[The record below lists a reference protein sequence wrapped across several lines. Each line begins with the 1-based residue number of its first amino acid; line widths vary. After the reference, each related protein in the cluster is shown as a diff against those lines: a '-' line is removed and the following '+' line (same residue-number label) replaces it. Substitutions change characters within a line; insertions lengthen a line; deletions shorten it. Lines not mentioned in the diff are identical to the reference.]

1 MPSFV
6 MATLESTLL
15 TPDRRETLVAD
26 CVRLVESQVASRGP
40 IRRIALGAGLA
51 VLEAIKPRALH
62 RAVSGLLPEFAAAL
76 DPLYQRFLA
85 GKRADFSQFL
95 DAHRDEAVDALIRVT
110 DRRAGA
116 SPHAAVR
123 TAYGRLRDMAE
134 TEVAHALPAL
144 GRLLSAHL
152 RG

>member
-1 MPSFV
+1 

-15 TPDRRETLVAD
+15 TPDRRDTLVGD
-26 CVRLVESQVASRGP
+26 CVRLIESQVASRGP

-85 GKRADFSQFL
+85 GKHADFSQFL
-95 DAHRDEAVDALIRVT
+95 DANRAEAVDALIGVT

-116 SPHAAVR
+116 SPNAAVR
-123 TAYGRLRDMAE
+123 SAYARLRGMAE
-134 TEVAHALPAL
+134 AEVDHALPAL
-144 GRLLSAHL
+144 GRVLSAHL
-152 RG
+152 PG